1 MLSASFRH
9 FRISSSF
16 DFPLVLAFTVTIA
29 ATFMTGCGGNGSQS
43 TLTGNTAVTLLAS
56 STANDQFSELTLN
69 ITGVT
74 LTNKEGKTVT
84 LLPTTTPQYVEFMH
98 LNGGVEPLT
107 TVSVP
112 QDVYTSATI
121 TANYGVPLCDTYDS
135 SGVNSGVFSVQ
146 AATATD
152 VTANLPQPITVTG
165 TGMGLELNLQVSKS
179 TNYSSCAGIVKG
191 AIPFSYT
198 PTFNLTPVT
207 LASQPTNSTNG
218 KATGLRG
225 LIESVTA
232 NGTGFTVA
240 GDFGAGTS
248 APTWQVSTNGSTVFQ
263 GITSTG
269 ASQLAAGM
277 PVDMDVAIQS
287 DGTLVATRVASYDP
301 VPVNVSFSIGPQ
313 TFVGPS
319 LPPYPVMDP
328 LAVESQGPDFA
339 GDGGGL
345 TVYKFSTSLQLSTAF
360 QISGQMANVS
370 TLPFTAAFSS
380 ASMVPG
386 QNIFV
391 TTHSAINNQ
400 PWTATTVTLLP
411 QTINGTVSAI
421 SSSGSFTTYTISLAA
436 YNLFP
441 NLAGQPGQAT
451 SLTNPNTVVVYA
463 DSNTQMLNTTQPT
476 VGSVLRFYGL
486 VFDDNGTLRMDC
498 AQVNDGVAE

>member
-1 MLSASFRH
+1 
-9 FRISSSF
+9 
-16 DFPLVLAFTVTIA
+16 
-29 ATFMTGCGGNGSQS
+29 
-43 TLTGNTAVTLLAS
+43 
-56 STANDQFSELTLN
+56 
-69 ITGVT
+69 
-74 LTNKEGKTVT
+74 
-84 LLPTTTPQYVEFMH
+84 
-98 LNGGVEPLT
+98 
-107 TVSVP
+107 
-112 QDVYTSATI
+112 
-121 TANYGVPLCDTYDS
+121 
-135 SGVNSGVFSVQ
+135 
-146 AATATD
+146 
-152 VTANLPQPITVTG
+152 
-165 TGMGLELNLQVSKS
+165 
-179 TNYSSCAGIVKG
+179 
-191 AIPFSYT
+191 
-198 PTFNLTPVT
+198 
-207 LASQPTNSTNG
+207 
-218 KATGLRG
+218 
-225 LIESVTA
+225 
-232 NGTGFTVA
+232 
-240 GDFGAGTS
+240 
-248 APTWQVSTNGSTVFQ
+248 
-263 GITSTG
+263 
-269 ASQLAAGM
+269 
-277 PVDMDVAIQS
+277 
-287 DGTLVATRVASYDP
+287 
-301 VPVNVSFSIGPQ
+301 
-313 TFVGPS
+313 
-319 LPPYPVMDP
+319 MDP

-400 PWTATTVTLLP
+400 PWTATTVTLLQ